1 MVDGADV
8 REVLGLVKEG
18 VQLVLVSP
26 HSVTT
31 RSVHASY
38 GHDNISTVFQAP
50 DITSSPE
57 KDKWMSSPSIFNF

>member
-18 VQLVLVSP
+18 VQLVLDSP

-31 RSVHASY
+31 KSVHAAY
-38 GHDNISTVFQAP
+38 GHYNISAVFL
-50 DITSSPE
+50 T
-57 KDKWMSSPSIFNF
+57 FNWCLSVVL

>member
-1 MVDGADV
+1 MVMRSGGSWMVDGADV

-31 RSVHASY
+31 RSVHAAY
-38 GHDNISTVFQAP
+38 GHYNISAVFQAA
-50 DITSSPE
+50 DIASSP
-57 KDKWMSSPSIFNF
+57 